1 MMLDDSVTPPP
12 APSVPAQPSTGI
24 LGILAN
30 RRQQIIDEQVLRL
43 EVPRWD
49 SPKLVFEFKPVPH
62 AILGRAAN
70 EQEKRVKDSS
80 DASKQ
85 ANTEID
91 TNADILINGCI
102 RIIAVLDDGEEMGL
116 GVDGEFTRFGPDAAL
131 ACGLPQGATA
141 RQTCRWMFVTD
152 ADLLR
157 TARTVSKWSGYR
169 EDDADEAIEGE

>member
-1 MMLDDSVTPPP
+1 
-12 APSVPAQPSTGI
+12 
-24 LGILAN
+24 
-30 RRQQIIDEQVLRL
+30 
-43 EVPRWD
+43 
-49 SPKLVFEFKPVPH
+49 
-62 AILGRAAN
+62 
-70 EQEKRVKDSS
+70 
-80 DASKQ
+80 
-85 ANTEID
+85 
-91 TNADILINGCI
+91 
-102 RIIAVLDDGEEMGL
+102 LDDGEEMGL